1 LNKLEGVYEL
11 YCVRD
16 MNLEN
21 IGKMICDRRKV
32 LDLSQ
37 NDLCEIAGISQHTL
51 SAIEN
56 GTANPKIGTLVKI
69 LDKLGIDIDLKV
81 RRLP

>member
-1 LNKLEGVYEL
+1 
-11 YCVRD
+11 

-21 IGKMICDRRKV
+21 IGRIINERRKV

-56 GTANPKIGTLVKI
+56 GTANPEIGTLVKI

>member
-1 LNKLEGVYEL
+1 VKE
-11 YCVRD
+11 
-16 MNLEN
+16 MNLKN

-56 GTANPKIGTLVKI
+56 GTANPEIGTLLKI

-81 RRLP
+81 RRFP